1 MRGNRGARMNKFP
14 LALTIGFAVILGG
27 CFEERGNNNFG
38 SGGTGTSG
46 PGGEDPPA
54 FNQAP
59 TISGSPP
66 PAVLEGEVYEFAPT
80 ASDPDGDSLTFRIT
94 RKPRWATFNPTTG
107 QLSGTPQKEDVG
119 NFTNIQISVSDGQL
133 TASLKDFD
141 VTVDQVAAGTVTL
154 SWFPP
159 THNSDGTA
167 LTDLTGYRIYYGRNP
182 HTLQRT
188 IVLDNPGL
196 SSYLVEN
203 LPPAVWHFAMTSVN
217 SRGVESNRSSTV
229 SKTIS

>member
-1 MRGNRGARMNKFP
+1 MNKFP

-27 CFEERGNNNFG
+27 CFEEKWNDIPG
-38 SGGTGTSG
+38 SGGTGTGG

-80 ASDPDGDSLTFRIT
+80 ASDPDGDSLTFSIT
-94 RKPRWATFNPTTG
+94 RKPRWATFNRMTG
-107 QLSGTPQKEDVG
+107 QLSGTPQNEDVG

-141 VTVDQVAAGTVTL
+141 VTVDQIAAGSVTL
-154 SWFPP
+154 SWLPP

-182 HTLQRT
+182 NTLQRT
-188 IVLDNPGL
+188 IVLNNPGL
-196 SSYLVEN
+196 SSYFVDN

-217 SRGVESNRSSTV
+217 SRGVESNRSPTV